1 MKSSSSGRSLLATVR
16 NLQLEKAMIE
26 IENGFKEWQQSILLQ
41 WGLIDPWLSVDMAET
56 FVKSVVN
63 GEIIKLNNV
72 GHYPQEH
79 YHEVILQD
87 LLPFVRRSQS
97 N

>member
-1 MKSSSSGRSLLATVR
+1 
-16 NLQLEKAMIE
+16 
-26 IENGFKEWQQSILLQ
+26 
-41 WGLIDPWLSVDMAET
+41 
-56 FVKSVVN
+56 
-63 GEIIKLNNV
+63 V

-87 LLPFVRRSQS
+87 LLPFVRRSES

>member
-1 MKSSSSGRSLLATVR
+1 LKSSASGRSLLTTIR
-16 NLQLEKAMIE
+16 NFQLEKAMIE
-26 IENGFKEWQQSILLQ
+26 IENGFKEWPQPILAQ
-41 WGLIDPWLSVDMAET
+41 WGMIDPWLSVDMAES
-56 FVKSVVN
+56 FVKSVAN
-63 GEIIKLNNV
+63 GELIKLNNV